1 MYLKKRRK
9 HKTKSYIAIIILI
22 SFVCIMT
29 IGYAAF
35 NTNLTINTKGN
46 IKTPNASQQL
56 KNTVVSTGDGLYQDP
71 NIENRYIYKGT
82 NPNNYI
88 NFDNELWRVVSIESD
103 NTLKIVKE
111 EAIANM
117 PWDERTTETTGPRLN
132 SNNTYCQLY
141 ASGYYYGCN
150 AWSAINGTFTNGQ
163 YNGTVTENAS
173 LNNYLNNVYYQ
184 SLSEESKKIIETHEF
199 NAGAIEA
206 PSSSNQLPIS
216 EVIANEKQYIWNGNI
231 ALLNVSDYLNAS
243 LDENCVSLY
252 STRNGGDNKC
262 RNQNYLSLTSI
273 TSWRTRIWLLN
284 PWKNTQADIWNIS
297 ASVGINALNGAGYDG
312 TSSRVQYASD
322 SLNVHPALFLKAN
335 INLTGDGTE
344 NNPYKINKII

>member
-1 MYLKKRRK
+1 MHLKKRRK
-9 HKTKSYIAIIILI
+9 HKTKGYIAIIILI

-35 NTNLTINTKGN
+35 NTNLTINAKGN

-56 KNTVVSTGDGLYQDP
+56 KNTVVSTGDGLYKDP

-82 NPNNYI
+82 DPNNYI
-88 NFDNELWRVVSIESD
+88 NLDNELWRIVSIESD
-103 NTLKIVKE
+103 DTLKIVKE

-132 SNNTYCQLY
+132 NNNTYCQLY

-150 AWSAINGTFTNGQ
+150 AWSMVNGTFTNGQ

-184 SLSEESKKIIETHEF
+184 SLSEDSKKIIETHEF
-199 NAGAIEA
+199 NSGAVEA
-206 PSSSNQLPIS
+206 PSSSNRLPIS
-216 EVIANEKQYIWNGNI
+216 EVITNEKQYIWNGNI
-231 ALLNVSDYLNAS
+231 ALLNISDYLNAS
-243 LDENCVSLY
+243 LDENCISLY
-252 STRNGGDNKC
+252 NARRSGGAVCK
-262 RNQNYLSLTSI
+262 NQNYLYHHNTS
-273 TSWRTRIWLLN
+273 SRYSIWLLN
-284 PWKNTQADIWNIS
+284 PWENNLADVWMIS
-297 ASVGINALNGAGYDG
+297 SVRGSLLGSGIDG
-312 TSSRVQYASD
+312 TSSTAQYVSR

-344 NNPYKINKII
+344 NNPYQIQIITQ